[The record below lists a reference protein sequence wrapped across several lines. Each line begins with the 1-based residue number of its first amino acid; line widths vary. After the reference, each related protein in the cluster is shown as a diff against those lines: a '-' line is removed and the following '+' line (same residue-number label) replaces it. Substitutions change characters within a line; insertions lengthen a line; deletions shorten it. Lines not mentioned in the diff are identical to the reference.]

1 MSSSSAVMQSPVD
14 FCPSARKDGGEAG
27 GEDGIKQN
35 KTKQKPLAKKSA
47 ANAEKIESEKKGSL

>member
-1 MSSSSAVMQSPVD
+1 MQSPVD